1 MLPGP
6 RIAFIVCHAI
16 SIARN
21 IRTARQ
27 IIPAL
32 VSRRRRNISHP
43 AALPCVTEQD
53 LLDNALELLVQAFRA
68 ADEGRFA
75 AARGLGAAAARY
87 FEDAEIIIA
96 AKQRVLR
103 DDAAG
108 CVSAVGAVH
117 CALRCNGSPVTS

>member
-1 MLPGP
+1 M
-6 RIAFIVCHAI
+6 
-16 SIARN
+16 
-21 IRTARQ
+21 
-27 IIPAL
+27 
-32 VSRRRRNISHP
+32 
-43 AALPCVTEQD
+43 TEQD

-117 CALRCNGSPVTS
+117 CALRYNGSPITS